1 MLESLWDHV
10 GVAHAPC
17 DHCGIL
23 RMSGLLHFEQLL
35 CACSA
40 HPGFLAH
47 AHGGFIENVHLVFP
61 RTPYFPSLSSYI
73 RQTLRCCGNL
83 SAMKVRVVPECM
95 YKRCYKPFLSISMA
109 YYVIWNMYGKRGYRV
124 SKAELRTAKVDP
136 YSRREKITFG
146 GVPKSNTDT
155 IFKIKTSHWLSGI
168 FINIKYR
175 SFNG

>member
-1 MLESLWDHV
+1 MYTYSSVPPLVDIDHILFQCQELKNRCRISRFRNLFCSLRLKTVMVKFVH
-10 GVAHAPC
+10 
-17 DHCGIL
+17 
-23 RMSGLLHFEQLL
+23 SQLFTL
-35 CACSA
+35 INCNGTIFCVW
-40 HPGFLAH
+40 H
-47 AHGGFIENVHLVFP
+47 
-61 RTPYFPSLSSYI
+61 
-73 RQTLRCCGNL
+73 TLRCCGNL